1 MDARLGWVFNDG
13 RQGVELFATN
23 VLDEQAEIFINTA
36 QADQR
41 ITTIRPQTLGVRLR
55 TRFN

>member
-1 MDARLGWVFNDG
+1 MDARLGWVFNEG
-13 RQGVELFATN
+13 RPRVELFATN

-41 ITTIRPQTLGVRLR
+41 ITTIRPRTLGVRLR